1 MKTANDIF
9 AIDDRPAFAV
19 EVPEWDLIGDDAAQ
33 VRELTPLTMA
43 RVSESC
49 DMDGKR
55 DEAKFMARVI
65 IEGCVSPQFGPGD
78 EEKIM
83 QRSNRAARRLFT
95 AIIAG
100 KKKEPLK
107 S

>member
-1 MKTANDIF
+1 MKTAQDIF
-9 AIDDRPAFAV
+9 AIDDRPTFPV
-19 EVPEWDLIGDDAAQ
+19 EVPEWGLTGEESAQ
-33 VRELTPLTMA
+33 VRELTPLQMA
-43 RVSESC
+43 RISESC
-49 DMDGKR
+49 DFDGKR

-65 IEGCVSPQFGPGD
+65 IEGCVMPQFGPGD

-83 QRSNRAARRLFT
+83 GRSNRAARRLFT

-100 KKKEPLK
+100 KKNEPLK